1 MSDLAARVEALA
13 ARSKR
18 RNAEAR
24 VVDEA
29 KAVSLAAEREARR
42 LLMREKMPEVTAFV
56 DGLKAVFGDDQVRV
70 LMAEEGGER
79 VVTKAWRDSRGG

>member
-29 KAVSLAAEREARR
+29 KAASLAVEREARR
-42 LLMREKMPEVTAFV
+42 VMLREKMPEVTAFV

-70 LMAEEGGER
+70 LMAEENGER
-79 VVTKAWRDSRGG
+79 VETAAWRASRGR